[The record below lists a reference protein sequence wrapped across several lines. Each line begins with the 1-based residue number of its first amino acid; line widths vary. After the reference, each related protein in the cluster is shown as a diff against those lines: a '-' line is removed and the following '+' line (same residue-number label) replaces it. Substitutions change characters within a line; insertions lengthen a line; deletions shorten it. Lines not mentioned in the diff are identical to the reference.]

1 MSPARMY
8 QGGCPRTQ
16 RREDDPLVT
25 VSMHLRQGQLA
36 ERDQLADAAHT
47 SRAALVREAIDGRL
61 THLKR
66 PSSGRTGGVSARRS
80 TPRATTTT

>member
-25 VSMHLRQGQLA
+25 VSMHLRA
-36 ERDQLADAAHT
+36 
-47 SRAALVREAIDGRL
+47 
-61 THLKR
+61 
-66 PSSGRTGGVSARRS
+66 VSANRLYGFEQFM
-80 TPRATTTT
+80 ALGHIW